1 MRQWTWIILLAIY
14 AAAIGYVSHQPLS
27 VGKVL
32 FPHFDKLF
40 HLVEFALFMFLA
52 WQASGKQL
60 LVSWILTLAFAGSDE
75 WHQAIIPTRDAS
87 MIDFIA
93 DFVGASLMTGLLH
106 RRALLWRFFSTRIL
120 GR

>member
-27 VGKVL
+27 AGEAL
-32 FPHFDKLF
+32 FPHFDKLV

-52 WQASGKQL
+52 WHATGRHL
-60 LVSWILTLAFAGSDE
+60 LLALILTLAFAGSDE
-75 WHQAIIPTRDAS
+75 LHQAFVPTRNAS
-87 MIDFIA
+87 ILDFIA
-93 DFVGASLMTGLLH
+93 DSVGAALVATALH
-106 RRALLWRFFSTRIL
+106 QKALLWRFFSTRIL